1 MKTREKENKSL
12 KIIQMTVI
20 ALLLA
25 LLIPSERLSRS
36 VITGIAFTGIL
47 GSMLFLVIPKMPRI
61 SAPSFLKRIRL
72 PKIAKRQ
79 KQKETFF
86 DIETL
91 LIRQVS
97 YQITDTLKS
106 AYPEASWEYTKPLKV
121 ESLLNCDT
129 FRIRTFHTEEFIFA
143 DVALDRYGHLKLFLT
158 SVRDLTPLPGQ
169 KNPDAPNAEPSSA
182 DSSNAEPLN
191 SNPQT
196 EPPLRVDPESWY
208 SLIGKP
214 LLTDL
219 IGDLQARGHRKLFI
233 NETGEL
239 FILNGNSPEVKATFE
254 YFPPKD
260 YWTALTDIFI
270 RDELKVAENNNTLEL

>member
-1 MKTREKENKSL
+1 
-12 KIIQMTVI
+12 MTVI
-20 ALLLA
+20 ALFLA
-25 LLIPSERLSRS
+25 LLIPSERLNRS
-36 VITGIAFTGIL
+36 MITGIALAGIL
-47 GSMLFLVIPKMPRI
+47 GSILFLVISKMPRI

-79 KQKETFF
+79 KRKETFF

-169 KNPDAPNAEPSSA
+169 KNPDAPDAELSSA
-182 DSSNAEPLN
+182 KTSNAEPLN
-191 SNPQT
+191 SDPQT

-239 FILNGNSPEVKATFE
+239 FILNGNTPEVKAAFE
-254 YFPPKD
+254 HFPPKD
-260 YWTALTDIFI
+260 YWTALTDIFT
-270 RDELKVAENNNTLEL
+270 RDELKVAENNNTLELSWM